1 MRRTVAALLL
11 ILISGLLT
19 SAYAESPPAP
29 ATAPLP
35 GMMPPP
41 PQPGEL
47 PDRHTF
53 RVSPVEQV
61 APGLYRVGDIMI
73 NKKEQTVSFPAEVN
87 MDKGL
92 LEYVLVRTGGKTH
105 ESLLRTRVEPYNLQ
119 VACLLLGIEGTST
132 PLAFQGA
139 PETPKGDPVALSIH
153 LPTGTPIKP
162 EQWMVKTVDGANRDL
177 TDLRW
182 VFTGSIVSGGRFA
195 AQAEGSIIAVFHD
208 PAAMVDNASAG
219 GESDKIWFVKEGTV
233 PPVGTPVTL
242 VIRAIK

>member
-1 MRRTVAALLL
+1 MTKTVARLLL
-11 ILISGLLT
+11 VLIFGLSTPL
-19 SAYAESPPAP
+19 YAESPPVAVP
-29 ATAPLP
+29 PPP

-61 APGLYRVGDIMI
+61 APGLYRVGDIVI
-73 NKKEQTVSFPAEVN
+73 DKKERTVSFPAEVN

-119 VACLLLGIEGTST
+119 VACLLLGIEGTTT

-139 PETPKGDPVALSIH
+139 PETPKGDTVALSIH
-153 LPTGTPIKP
+153 LPTGVPIKP
-162 EQWMVKTVDGANRDL
+162 EQWMVRTVDGVNRDL
-177 TDLRW
+177 SDLRW
-182 VFTGSIVSGGRFA
+182 VFTGSVVTSGRFA
-195 AQAEGSIIAVFHD
+195 AQAEGSIISVFHD
-208 PAAMVDNASAG
+208 PAAMIDNASAG
-219 GESDKIWFVKEGTV
+219 GESDKIWFVKEGAV

-242 VIRAIK
+242 VIKAIK

>member
-1 MRRTVAALLL
+1 MTKTVAALLL
-11 ILISGLLT
+11 ALIFGLSTLL
-19 SAYAESPPAP
+19 YAESPPQVAAP
-29 ATAPLP
+29 PP

-41 PQPGEL
+41 PLPGEL

-61 APGLYRVGDIMI
+61 APGLYRVGDILI
-73 NKKEQTVSFPAEVN
+73 DKKERTVSFPAEVN

-105 ESLLRTRVEPYNLQ
+105 ESLLRTRIEPYNLQ
-119 VACLLLGIEGTST
+119 VACLLLGIEGTAT

-153 LPTGTPIKP
+153 LPTGAPIKP
-162 EQWMVKTVDGANRDL
+162 EQWMVRTVDGVNRDL
-177 TDLRW
+177 SDLRW
-182 VFTGSIVSGGRFA
+182 VFTGSVVTSGRFA

-208 PAAMVDNASAG
+208 PVAMVDNASAG

-233 PPVGTPVTL
+233 PPVGTPITL